1 MAKINLSD
9 RKFVVLIAA
18 LLSST
23 LAFIILRSLLT
34 NPGII
39 EAIDIQWNQNF
50 AMFEY
55 FFHTW
60 NFYNNGSNIIFASQ
74 FPIYGWVLVFR
85 DVALAQR
92 FVYFLTVSLI
102 SFNMFLVA
110 FYTLK
115 RTTQHTLCHLFGF
128 NCGKSILHFKSTDIL
143 GIISYL
149 FPLGIFAISFSLLFW
164 VGIIQ
169 CLFTSESFGK
179 CSSLKHVLCLYGGRL
194 GYAGWFTYP
203 CYCCNFKRRYEWAKK
218 SGSSVC
224 S

>member
-1 MAKINLSD
+1 MVKINLGN
-9 RKFVVLIAA
+9 RKFVVFVAA

-60 NFYNNGSNIIFASQ
+60 NFYNNGSNIIFVSQ

-92 FVYFLTVSLI
+92 FVYFPDCFISKFQHVS
-102 SFNMFLVA
+102 
-110 FYTLK
+110 
-115 RTTQHTLCHLFGF
+115 C
-128 NCGKSILHFKSTDIL
+128 SILHPQEDCSEDCPCLLRLNCSESNLHPKSTNIF
-143 GIISYL
+143 GNVSYL
-149 FPLGIFAISFSLLFW
+149 FPLGLFAISFGLLFW
-164 VGIIQ
+164 VGI
-169 CLFTSESFGK
+169 
-179 CSSLKHVLCLYGGRL
+179 V
-194 GYAGWFTYP
+194 
-203 CYCCNFKRRYEWAKK
+203 
-218 SGSSVC
+218 
-224 S
+224 